1 MYCCSVMPDVES
13 RRSYCTRLFLDV
25 VQPQLTCA
33 SRLSLGVQ
41 PQNDDLPPYSLPTLR
56 DSDQPFEFD
65 ISLYNRPYK
74 LQFYDTKSP
83 ENYTLLRPQFVILC
97 YDISSRSSLESL
109 SKTWLPIVNGHY
121 NYDEN
126 LPVMVLGLKRD
137 LRKQWKQE
145 EVGEN
150 RQGLGASSVM
160 PHEGVQTAQRML
172 CDLYAECSALT
183 GELCREVLHD
193 VARPRRRSAS
203 RVCSAADSWTAPG
216 SASRVPPESV
226 GCAAAAPVMVGAQAL
241 GVGRVAMR

>member
-1 MYCCSVMPDVES
+1 VYCCSVTPGVES
-13 RRSYCTRLFLDV
+13 RRSYRALLRLDI
-25 VQPQLTCA
+25 VQPQLTYA

-97 YDISSRSSLESL
+97 YDISSRSSLASL
-109 SKTWLPIVNGHY
+109 SKTWLPVVNGHY

-160 PHEGVQTAQRML
+160 PHEGVQAAQRML

-193 VARPRRRSAS
+193 VAKTCAKTTT
-203 RVCSAADSWTAPG
+203 ADGAKGGGVLS
-216 SASRVPPESV
+216 E
-226 GCAAAAPVMVGAQAL
+226 CAIM
-241 GVGRVAMR
+241 